1 MVQVEPEIAFCHVDA
16 AAPGLEVLVN
26 FGIYA
31 GREATAAEIDELARL
46 LRPELGEVSI
56 VSETRHEIGRAVEAE
71 VHQVR
76 IEVTAAALPA
86 DEDGRDEFSG
96 RIVETASFWAR
107 MCAAER
113 HAESLN

>member
-1 MVQVEPEIAFCHVDA
+1 VQVEPDIAFRA
-16 AAPGLEVLVN
+16 ESASPAIAVLVN

-31 GREATAAEIDELARL
+31 GREATGAEIDELARL
-46 LRPELGEVSI
+46 LRPEIGEVSI
-56 VSETRHEIGRAVEAE
+56 VSEMRHEIGRGVEAE

-76 IEVTAAALPA
+76 IEVAPGDEPA
-86 DEDGRDEFSG
+86 DELAA

-113 HAESLN
+113 HAEV